1 MSNID
6 PFSEAGGAFTFSDPA
21 SSRVADEQPR
31 AALVAPPLPL
41 RVLPA
46 DAPASL
52 AGGGAPPPPR
62 ATWLAWLSTPPGMGS
77 LLYSGCYVALGL
89 CISTIGPVLLD
100 LASQTRG
107 TLEATGYCVI
117 VRSFGYL
124 CGSFLGPL
132 YDRYKGHRLLAAA
145 MASACVGTLGITVA
159 SSTPFLGATLSL
171 QGVAMGLIDT
181 GANTL
186 LLRLFEG
193 APAAHG
199 SAAMQAMHCAF
210 AVGAMLGPLLERAVE
225 GGAAGAAGAE
235 GAGGAQLVGVGAYNP
250 AFYAVAALCA
260 ALCGL
265 LLLVASPPLRG
276 DASARADAAVA
287 AEAAAA
293 VAAGKRAALAL
304 PGGAPPRGTLLRRP
318 EPTPAER
325 YSGAQW
331 AAVRVTG
338 ALLGVYVGAEAGFG
352 NFVTAYA
359 VMAVGSSEATGQLLA
374 GAYWAAITAG
384 RFAAIWL
391 AVLVEPSLFLKA
403 SMAGALLS
411 ALFMLLVGGETALWV
426 GSVAFGLSM
435 ACIFP
440 TSLSLLE
447 TYFPVSARRQ
457 ASHTPTLP
465 PPPPRS
471 ARRSRVRTHTSNHE
485 PLR

>member
-1 MSNID
+1 M
-6 PFSEAGGAFTFSDPA
+6 
-21 SSRVADEQPR
+21 
-31 AALVAPPLPL
+31 
-41 RVLPA
+41 
-46 DAPASL
+46 
-52 AGGGAPPPPR
+52 AGGGAPPPPPR

-107 TLEATGYCVI
+107 TLAATGYCVI

-132 YDRYKGHRLLAAA
+132 YDRYKGHHLLAAA

-225 GGAAGAAGAE
+225 GGAAAGAE
-235 GAGGAQLVGVGAYNP
+235 GASGVQLVGVGAYNP
-250 AFYAVAALCA
+250 AFYVVAALCA

-293 VAAGKRAALAL
+293 VAAGKRTALAL

-391 AVLVEPSLFLKA
+391 AVLVDPSLFLKA

-447 TYFPVSARRQ
+447 TYFPVSARARRK
-457 ASHTPTLP
+457 APRP
-465 PPPPRS
+465 RRPRS
-471 ARRSRVRTHTSNHE
+471 ARRSRLRALTLPNHL
-485 PLR
+485 PLS